1 MFSQSKN
8 HPVCEALELELVN
21 GIRTTQAAQVKLQQ
35 DIVAAGGEVAAGAN
49 ASSPRDGDGDG
60 EDGDGCPTGD
70 TMVVGEFS
78 GLKKI
83 RGEKK
88 SVKIGGQEV

>member
-1 MFSQSKN
+1 M
-8 HPVCEALELELVN
+8 CEALELELVN

-35 DIVAAGGEVAAGAN
+35 DIVAAGGEVAAGAQN

-60 EDGDGCPTGD
+60 EDGAGCPKGTP
-70 TMVVGEFS
+70 VVGEFW
-78 GLKKI
+78 GLTNI

-88 SVKIGGQEV
+88 SVKIGGQEVKKM